1 MRNESCL
8 ILVCVHHVFRI
19 TLTPLL
25 PTSQNGLSVFDHF
38 VELALKG
45 LTLFSSWLFHA
56 KEFLRCFL
64 KETG

>member
-1 MRNESCL
+1 MRDETCL
-8 ILVCVHHVFRI
+8 VFVCVHHVFRI
-19 TLTPLL
+19 SLTPLR

-56 KEFLRCFL
+56 K
-64 KETG
+64 